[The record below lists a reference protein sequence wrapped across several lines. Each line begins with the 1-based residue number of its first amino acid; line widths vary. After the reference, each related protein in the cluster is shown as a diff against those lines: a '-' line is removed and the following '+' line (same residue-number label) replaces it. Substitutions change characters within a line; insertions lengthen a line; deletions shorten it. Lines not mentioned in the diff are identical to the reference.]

1 MWFKWHFLNIGL
13 KLKSIFGGLKRTA
26 IDEVNNVTKK
36 NEAAIANGLGLDYE
50 KDVASRY
57 YEFWDMDFS
66 NLGRMNLYFFLI
78 IAAVVATIVRFV
90 RGGLNQGPI
99 SQDYLLMSA
108 AGIGG
113 LLLVLFLYEMLR
125 KKNDDI
131 PITENEYEHA
141 QTWMHAI
148 SEKARKHMPWWA
160 VAIVAIGLVVEAGA
174 ISIIAASFVSDV
186 SKNESMYIGIVLG
199 VIVAAGLGWLIH
211 QAGEGLYREHH
222 RKRLHRV
229 IRNEGGYDKDEQ
241 NNFVSE
247 TYRTL
252 KKDKNDFHT
261 DGGDFLER
269 HGKLLAAILV
279 IVTLAT
285 LAFVQRAELNLDMIG
300 AQQTESTDVLLSP
313 GTGGLLP
320 VEVTGTQD
328 NSNKKIV
335 AEKVSHAEKGM
346 YAALGILT
354 LVFLIINGV
363 GIMFGYKYCFFDDHS
378 EKYYGVIKKYKEQM
392 SLRVKDALYATSARQ
407 KVLKK
412 SNQFFSKFQ
421 RHAVKQARRE
431 GMDSIQEALTDRGP
445 YKMELFVTKQGAQA

>member
-1 MWFKWHFLNIGL
+1 M
-13 KLKSIFGGLKRTA
+13 FGGLKRVA
-26 IDEVNNVTKK
+26 VEEVNNVSKK

-78 IAAVVATIVRFV
+78 IAAVVTAVARFV
-90 RGGLNQGPI
+90 MSGMNQGAV
-99 SQDYLLMSA
+99 SEDYLLMSA
-108 AGIGG
+108 AGIAG
-113 LLLVLFLYEMLR
+113 LLLVLFVFELLR
-125 KKNDDI
+125 KKNNDI
-131 PITENEYEHA
+131 PVTEIEFENA
-141 QTWMHAI
+141 QMWMHAI

-160 VAIVAIGLVVEAGA
+160 LAIVAVGLVVEAGA

-186 SKNESMYIGIVLG
+186 SKNESMYIGVVLG
-199 VIVAAGLGWLIH
+199 IIVAAGLGWLIH

-229 IRNEGGYDKDEQ
+229 IRNEGGYEKDEQ
-241 NNFVSE
+241 KNFVSE

-261 DGGDFLER
+261 DGGEFLER
-269 HGKLLAAILV
+269 HGKLLAAIVV
-279 IVTLAT
+279 IVILAT
-285 LAFVQRAELNLDMIG
+285 LAFIQRAELNLDMIS
-300 AQQTESTDVLLSP
+300 AQQSESADVLLSSDM
-313 GTGGLLP
+313 GLMP
-320 VEVTGTQD
+320 VDVVDAQQGAQKD
-328 NSNKKIV
+328 IV
-335 AEKVSHAEKGM
+335 DEKVSHAEKGM

-363 GIMFGYKYCFFDDHS
+363 GIMFGYKYCFYDDHS
-378 EKYYGVIKKYKEQM
+378 EKYYKVIKKYKEQM

-431 GMDSIQEALTDRGP
+431 GKDSIQEVLNERGA
-445 YKMELFVTKQGAQA
+445 YKMELFVTKQGIQV